1 MNVKQK
7 GRASFAVVYLPKSPA
22 ARSTQLLLLLFGRHH
37 SSVTAPSL
45 RLKQSS
51 EMIRRSPTL
60 IQMSDLDVQDIR
72 DMAAEH
78 REEALR
84 LQQEQVEAKR
94 KGEDSTT
101 DKMDTSLLEKHK
113 TAEAKQQERNRRLG
127 LDPGKL
133 LLIVIHGNCLSHSR
147 FLFQY
152 LISIP

>member
-1 MNVKQK
+1 M
-7 GRASFAVVYLPKSPA
+7 VYLPKSPA
-22 ARSTQLLLLLFGRHH
+22 ARSTQLLLLLFVRHH
-37 SSVTAPSL
+37 PSLHASL
-45 RLKQSS
+45 RLKQTS

-72 DMAAEH
+72 DMVAEQ

-133 LLIVIHGNCLSHSR
+133 LLIVIHGNCLSHNR